1 MHKVIGITER
11 RQTNKIYSQAPPLT
25 LEQTADLKEAF
36 TESDLPWKVDIVDWA
51 STQDHFK
58 KIIAA
63 EKIIVQA
70 GMKGVTSSLIETP
83 SPQPSPKGRGSENQG
98 TLPKKEIE
106 NVPESASLLPA
117 APLKERNILSPL
129 PLGDKH
135 LLSPLPLGEGQGEGQ
150 SSSKSIPTHII
161 QLAKSLR
168 NNQTNAESFIWK
180 LLRNRNIAN
189 AKFRRQHP
197 IENYIADFYCHEH
210 KLIVELD
217 GSQHFTEEGMQKDT
231 LRSQQLH
238 ELGISVLRFDNR
250 QVFLETEAVLQVI
263 YDALKNTPSPQPS
276 PKKQLH

>member
-98 TLPKKEIE
+98 TFPKKGSENQGTLPKKKSKNVAESQDILPKKESE
-106 NVPESASLLPA
+106 NVPESESLLSA
-117 APLKERNILSPL
+117 APLKERSILSPL
-129 PLGDKH
+129 PLEDKH

-150 SSSKSIPTHII
+150 NSSKSIPTHII
-161 QLAKSLR
+161 QKGG
-168 NNQTNAESFIWK
+168 
-180 LLRNRNIAN
+180 
-189 AKFRRQHP
+189 P
-197 IENYIADFYCHEH
+197 
-210 KLIVELD
+210 
-217 GSQHFTEEGMQKDT
+217 
-231 LRSQQLH
+231 
-238 ELGISVLRFDNR
+238 
-250 QVFLETEAVLQVI
+250 
-263 YDALKNTPSPQPS
+263 
-276 PKKQLH
+276 